1 MAANRVIVLESVS
14 EVLHGDW
21 TLCFE
26 WCRYEYADDTRH
38 RGYRFIWKRPN
49 GHYQPARGQAR
60 LPSIEVAQRLMRRAV
75 EAGWGAHIG
84 EMDGFGVET

>member
-1 MAANRVIVLESVS
+1 MAANRVIVLESVG
-14 EVLHGDW
+14 EKLHDDW

-26 WCRYEYADDTRH
+26 WCRYEYVDDTKQ

-60 LPSIEVAQRLMRRAV
+60 IPAVDVALRLIQRAQA
-75 EAGWGAHIG
+75 EGWGHHVG
-84 EMDGFGVET
+84 EMDAYGVEA